1 MKKFTLLFMCS
12 EILNVIKLID
22 LDVTQ
27 IVLRIVYNQVSVT
40 IEKRVESIS

>member
-1 MKKFTLLFMCS
+1 MCS